1 MKRGNCIYTKRLIDK
16 LIRFNTRAESQGKT
30 LVDIKQIKKAIS
42 CAKKYHEGQFRH
54 SEEPFYSH
62 PLEVAYMVSDYLF
75 RTDIL
80 VTAIL
85 HDTLEDTDLTY
96 DKIAAIFGKN
106 IADNVEYLTRIKED
120 GEKISSGVMVTNLR
134 ISGRDEI
141 LMIKLFDRLNNLRT
155 IYYKPQPKI
164 NKTIKETQEYF
175 IPAASYLRLCAVH
188 GELSYI
194 CSSY

>member
-1 MKRGNCIYTKRLIDK
+1 MTQVNCIYAKRLIDK
-16 LIRFNTRAESQGKT
+16 LVRFNTRAESQGKT
-30 LVDIKQIKKAIS
+30 LVDIKQIKKAIFF
-42 CAKKYHEGQFRH
+42 AKRYHAGQFRH
-54 SEEPFYSH
+54 SGEPFYSH
-62 PLEVAYMVSDYLF
+62 PLEVAYMASDYLF

-85 HDTLEDTDLTY
+85 HDTLEDTELTY
-96 DKIAAIFGKN
+96 DEIAAIFGKN
-106 IADNVEYLTRIKED
+106 IAGNVEYLTRINKD
-120 GEKISSGVMVTNLR
+120 GEKISSGVMVANLR

-141 LMIKLFDRLNNLRT
+141 LMIKLFDRLDNLRT

-164 NKTIKETQEYF
+164 NKTIKETREYF